1 VKHFFTQLNI
11 DKGPKK
17 SYPALNETDPMSRG
31 SIIRRIFYSC
41 ETLKKTIMSIKSTI
55 AALAASPFLLAGAAF
70 AGPYVNV
77 ESNISY
83 PDGDYSA
90 ATTDLHI
97 GYEGDASETVSF
109 YVQGGPAFTAV
120 DGTDGSEGELSG
132 KAGINI
138 AATDTLGIYGEL
150 SGITDE
156 DSSGDDIVNW
166 GAKLGA
172 KFVF

>member
-1 VKHFFTQLNI
+1 MRDTF
-11 DKGPKK
+11 
-17 SYPALNETDPMSRG
+17 
-31 SIIRRIFYSC
+31 
-41 ETLKKTIMSIKSTI
+41 LKLMSIKSTI
-55 AALAASPFLLAGAAF
+55 AAVAASPFLLAGAAF

-83 PDGDYSA
+83 PDGDYSG

-97 GYEGDASETVSF
+97 GYEGDASEKVSF

-120 DGTDGSEGELSG
+120 DGTDGSEGEFSG
-132 KAGINI
+132 KAGLNV

-156 DSSGDDIVNW
+156 ATNGDDIVNW
-166 GAKLGA
+166 GAKVGA